1 MFCSKC
7 GKEIPNDAMVCQYC
21 GQQLAA
27 VQKIDNHLVEAILVT
42 LFCCLPFGIVSIVYA
57 SQVASLVAA
66 GNIDGALDASKKAH
80 RWAMIG
86 MILGIVGSI
95 GWVLVQV
102 LFIGIAAAAD

>member
-7 GKEIPNDAMVCQYC
+7 GKEIPNDAMACQYC

-57 SQVASLVAA
+57 SQVSSLVAA
-66 GNIDGALDASKKAH
+66 GNLDGALDSSKKAH
-80 RWAMIG
+80 KWAMTG
-86 MILGIVGSI
+86 LILGLIGTI
-95 GWVLVQV
+95 GWVLIEVV
-102 LFIGIAAAAD
+102 CFGLAAAAD